1 MLCILTGKL
10 GNVCYQF
17 RILHNLR
24 IDIKDRLEE
33 HSQSIE
39 IDIHACTQSQKK
51 LIIYGDLHP
60 KPEVVRNPQFKVP
73 YPISNRDN
81 NI

>member
-1 MLCILTGKL
+1 MTTVGHT
-10 GNVCYQF
+10 CYQF
-17 RILHNLR
+17 RILRNLR

-51 LIIYGDLHP
+51 LITPSLRFDYALFLLSKRTDL
-60 KPEVVRNPQFKVP
+60 V
-73 YPISNRDN
+73 ISD
-81 NI
+81 